1 MNSLP
6 RYGPARGAQDSE
18 DDLKPL
24 LWQVLHHVQDA
35 KLSRRLSSKLRN
47 AAMQKLRKR
56 APALQAFEL
65 DNSGSE

>member
-6 RYGPARGAQDSE
+6 RYGRALRE
-18 DDLKPL
+18 DAPKPL

-35 KLSRRLSSKLRN
+35 KLSSCLPKKARN

-56 APALQAFEL
+56 APVLQAFEL
-65 DNSGSE
+65 DSSGGE